1 MNGVFLVQ
9 LLSKVGARLVALS
22 TPRAACRWSS
32 GARARGV
39 AQDPQSHTAWVH
51 STTAHS
57 SQVGLDGALPH
68 AGLSFLIVQEG
79 KHLLLKKE
87 KRKKVQGSC
96 PNVWGWEET
105 GERVYHLRQSKKWGW
120 GLLAPGRA

>member
-1 MNGVFLVQ
+1 MQ
-9 LLSKVGARLVALS
+9 LLSKVLARPVALS

-87 KRKKVQGSC
+87 KRKKGAGELPQCLGMGRDGRKDFAPVQKVGLGSAG
-96 PNVWGWEET
+96 P
-105 GERVYHLRQSKKWGW
+105 RQ
-120 GLLAPGRA
+120 GLSCWR